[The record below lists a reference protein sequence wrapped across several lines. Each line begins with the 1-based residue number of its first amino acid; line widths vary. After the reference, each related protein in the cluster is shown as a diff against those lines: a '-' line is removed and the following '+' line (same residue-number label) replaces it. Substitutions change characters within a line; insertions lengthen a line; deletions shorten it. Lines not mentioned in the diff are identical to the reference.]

1 MKVLICGAGRVGQ
14 GIARRLARER
24 QEVTVV
30 DSDAALVEQ
39 VSGDLDVRGVV
50 GHAAHPDV
58 LRAAGAR
65 DCEMIIAVTHED
77 EINMV
82 ICKVAQS
89 LFDIP
94 TKIARIRSQAYLDKT
109 WEKLFERE
117 AMAIDVVISPEL
129 EVGNS
134 ILQRFETPGAIMSAS
149 FGQGRLR
156 MLGLDI
162 GPGHVLLGNPVGQ
175 IPAIFP
181 NIDFRIVGIGRG
193 DRLFGPRS
201 GDALKPGDRVYLIC
215 RTEHAGRL
223 ISTFSD
229 EPETARHVIIV
240 GAGNIGT
247 HVAARL
253 EKESQVRLRLIE
265 PDTRRAERAAA
276 VLRRAIVI
284 RGDGLSPDILEEAG
298 VSQAYFAMAVTNDD
312 KVNLLVCNLAKRMG
326 ARRAL
331 ALVNAP
337 TLGGLASGMGVD
349 VALDPRSLTVS
360 QILLQLRRGRYVS
373 LQSLEDGAAEIAEG
387 VVLDASPLKDALI
400 GMDAL
405 PEGIVAGAVIRNGE
419 PIFPEPGFR
428 ARTGDHIVMFYDSAQ
443 IRKAEQFF
451 RVTPDYF

>member
-1 MKVLICGAGRVGQ
+1 MRVLICGAGRVGQ

-24 QEVTVV
+24 QEVTVI
-30 DSDAALVEQ
+30 DSDGALVEQ
-39 VSGDLDVRGVV
+39 VSSELDVRGVV

-58 LRAAGAR
+58 LRSAGAR
-65 DCEMIIAVTHED
+65 DCDMIIAVTQED

-94 TKIARIRSQAYLDKT
+94 TKIARIRSPAYLDKA
-109 WEKLFERE
+109 WNRLFDRD

-134 ILQRFETPGAIMSAS
+134 ILQRFETPGAMMSAS
-149 FGQGRLR
+149 FGGGRLR
-156 MLGLDI
+156 LLGLDI
-162 GPGHVLLGNPVGQ
+162 GPGHLLLGNSVGK
-175 IPAIFP
+175 IAEIFP
-181 NIDFRIVGIGRG
+181 SIDFRIVGIGRG
-193 DRLFGPRS
+193 ERLFGPRAV
-201 GDALKPGDRVYLIC
+201 DALKPGDRAYLVC

-229 EPETARHVIIV
+229 ETEAARHVIIV

-265 PDTRRAERAAA
+265 PDARRAERAAA

-284 RGDGLSPDILEEAG
+284 RGDGLSPEILQEAG

-312 KVNLLVCNLAKRMG
+312 KVNLLVCNLAKRLG
-326 ARRAL
+326 ARRSL
-331 ALVNAP
+331 ALVNTP
-337 TLGGLASGMGVD
+337 TFGGLAAGMGVD
-349 VALDPRSLTVS
+349 VALDPRSLTVG
-360 QILLQLRRGRYVS
+360 QILLHLRRGKYVS
-373 LQSLEDGAAEIAEG
+373 LQSLEDGAAEVVEG
-387 VVLDASPLKDALI
+387 VVLDASPLKDASI
-400 GMDAL
+400 GTDAI
-405 PEGIVAGAVIRNGE
+405 PEGFVVGAILRNGE
-419 PIFPEPGFR
+419 PVFPETGFR
-428 ARTGDHIVMFYDSAQ
+428 IRTNDHIVMFYDNTQ